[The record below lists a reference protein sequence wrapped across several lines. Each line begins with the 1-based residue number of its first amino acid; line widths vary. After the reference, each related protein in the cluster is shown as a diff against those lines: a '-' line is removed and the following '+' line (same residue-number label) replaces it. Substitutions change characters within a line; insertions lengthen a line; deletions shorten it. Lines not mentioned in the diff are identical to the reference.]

1 MKTFAL
7 AVVLASSAFAESRRP
22 IIAYWVSHHDVRPPS
37 GKPWEET
44 FSLPRLVAYDDGL
57 VVTTSG
63 DGDVRSVTLTGAERA
78 ALFDSGGSEFF
89 TLKDSYE
96 GTREMH
102 PPAHLVTRWK
112 GDVRK
117 TVRFF
122 GRLDEPTHRAAA
134 PASLQ
139 KALDALSTW
148 KHQELKPYEPELL
161 ALGVCQTKAPPM
173 KKGWPAGWPTPE
185 QGKKA
190 LAPDC
195 VSLTL
200 PGAEKKRA
208 EALLTKGN
216 AFTVIQ
222 HQGAAWLVTLE
233 RFVLP
238 AEAAWDGR

>member
-1 MKTFAL
+1 MKTLAL
-7 AVVLASSAFAESRRP
+7 VAVLASSAFAEPRKP
-22 IIAYWVSHHDVRPPS
+22 IIAYWVMHHDVRPPS
-37 GKPWEET
+37 GKPWEQT
-44 FSLPRLVAYDDGL
+44 FSLPHLVAYDDGL
-57 VVTTSG
+57 VVVTR
-63 DGDVRSVTLTGAERA
+63 DGEVRSVMLTGAERA
-78 ALFDSGGSEFF
+78 ALFDAGGSEFF
-89 TLKDSYE
+89 SLKDSYE

-139 KALDALSTW
+139 KTLDALSTW
-148 KHQELKPYEPELL
+148 QHPQLKPYEPELL
-161 ALGVCQTKAPPM
+161 ALRACQTKAAPL
-173 KKGWPAGWPTPE
+173 KKGWPSGWPTPD

-200 PGAEKKRA
+200 PGSEKKRA

-233 RFVLP
+233 RFELP
-238 AEAAWDGR
+238 AEAAWEGR

>member
-1 MKTFAL
+1 MKPFAL
-7 AVVLASSAFAESRRP
+7 IVLLASSAFAEARRP

-57 VVTTSG
+57 VVVTSG
-63 DGDVRSVTLTGAERA
+63 DGDSRSVKLTGAERA

-89 TLKDSYE
+89 SLKDSIE
-96 GTREMH
+96 GTRELH
-102 PPAHLVTRWK
+102 PPVHLVTRWK

-122 GRLDEPTHRAAA
+122 GALQNPTHRAAA
-134 PASLQ
+134 PPSLLQ
-139 KALDALSTW
+139 ALDTLSTW
-148 KHQELKPYEPELL
+148 THKDLKPWQPELL
-161 ALGVCQTKAPPM
+161 SVRACRTTAAPV
-173 KKGWPAGWPTPE
+173 KKGWPSGWPTPD

-195 VSLTL
+195 VALLL
-200 PGAEKKRA
+200 PASEKKRA
-208 EALLTKGN
+208 EGLVQQGKP
-216 AFTVIQ
+216 FTVIQ

-233 RFVLP
+233 RFSLP
-238 AEAAWDGR
+238 AEDAWEGR

>member
-1 MKTFAL
+1 MKMFAL
-7 AVVLASSAFAESRRP
+7 AVVLASSAFAEARRP

-57 VVTTSG
+57 VVVTSG
-63 DGDVRSVTLTGAERA
+63 DGDVRSVTLSGAERA

-89 TLKDSYE
+89 SLKDSFE

-102 PPAHLVTRWK
+102 PPVHLVTRWK

-122 GRLDEPTHRAAA
+122 GALTEPTHRNAA
-134 PASLQ
+134 PPSLQ
-139 KALDALSTW
+139 KALDTLSTW
-148 KHQELKPYEPELL
+148 NHQALKRYEPELL
-161 ALGVCQTKAPPM
+161 ALRACHTTAAPV
-173 KKGWPAGWPTPE
+173 KKGWPSGWPTPE
-185 QGKKA
+185 QGKKS

-195 VSLTL
+195 VSLVL

-208 EALLTKGN
+208 EGLVQKGKP
-216 AFTVIQ
+216 FTVIQ

-233 RFVLP
+233 RYALP
-238 AEAAWDGR
+238 SEDAWDGR